1 MSGLSGQ
8 PNQTPVN
15 PLSGDLGRAGDT
27 VPGSVFAGITRPLG
41 AFDGFFT
48 GDGFDNWSVE
58 LRLELPLRNRTAEAR
73 LADANLRLRESE
85 ATLLSLHEQVMLQI
99 RDAIRTMTT
108 ARQSIAA
115 AREAIRAVEELLL
128 ATRVRFQAGLATS
141 YDVLGVLDTL
151 SQARTRE
158 LRALMEHNIA
168 QAALQVAEGSIL
180 EEYNVEVR
188 GSSGAGNRGSF

>member
-1 MSGLSGQ
+1 
-8 PNQTPVN
+8 
-15 PLSGDLGRAGDT
+15 
-27 VPGSVFAGITRPLG
+27 
-41 AFDGFFT
+41 
-48 GDGFDNWSVE
+48 
-58 LRLELPLRNRTAEAR
+58 
-73 LADANLRLRESE
+73 
-85 ATLLSLHEQVMLQI
+85 
-99 RDAIRTMTT
+99 MTT

-168 QAALQVAEGSIL
+168 QAALQVAEGSKL

-188 GSSGAGNRGSF
+188 GSSAAGNRGSF